1 MPPLTRKIDHFLP
14 ETERE
19 TGIYVYVY
27 IYISGTATNPPLL
40 FLSFSPSSST
50 PSPSSSSFCS
60 SELLIRKRP
69 HNSYPAADLLDVTI
83 DIIPDIWRKVILYG
97 TRSSCP
103 LFSSSLT
110 IGTRTLFTSEL
121 DEFRISLT
129 RRGQRA
135 IKKKECLAPSPWLPN
150 FVNQTE
156 KLTMENR

>member
-14 ETERE
+14 EERE
-19 TGIYVYVY
+19 TGIYVY

-135 IKKKECLAPSPWLPN
+135 IKKKNVSLPPLGCP
-150 FVNQTE
+150 T
-156 KLTMENR
+156 L